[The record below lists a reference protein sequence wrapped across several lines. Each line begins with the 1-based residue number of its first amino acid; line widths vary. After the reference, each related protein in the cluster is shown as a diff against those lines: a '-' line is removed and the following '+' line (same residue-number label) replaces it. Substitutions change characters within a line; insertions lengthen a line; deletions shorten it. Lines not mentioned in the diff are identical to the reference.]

1 MELVSIILIGII
13 ILACLVLGMAIIRLA
28 PEEQEP
34 GRDYFLAVEDLC
46 FIAASLAA
54 LFVLS
59 LSGNLIVLLCS
70 GMLVLY
76 LLAVR
81 SAVIRYFLL
90 ALALGLSVGQR
101 EAFIALALS
110 SALFSVAHGSLIANR
125 HSFLASLKRI
135 PAYAAFPVIAALPL
149 LFSYL

>member
-54 LFVLS
+54 
-59 LSGNLIVLLCS
+59 
-70 GMLVLY
+70 
-76 LLAVR
+76 
-81 SAVIRYFLL
+81 
-90 ALALGLSVGQR
+90 
-101 EAFIALALS
+101 FIALALS

-149 LFSYL
+149 LFS